1 MSLVGFSGPLL
12 RLCLHSQLAVFRF
25 FLLLP
30 RDPLLSRQTGTQSN
44 PTDAATPFLSS
55 ADSGG
60 DSSAEAERS
69 LRTTK
74 KGSLEAK
81 TSLAIS
87 GEEKKERELVREVV
101 VKKSWIFYSLFI
113 FGPLSLTLSRRPA
126 LSAGPVS
133 ISVFCALIEKQHSE
147 NRTAGGPSDS
157 LPRRFVLAVRVHQIA
172 CSLCSGLRSSSAWNR
187 SDFCVV
193 FASLSLSPPLATMAA
208 LQPPPP
214 HASSSPSFSPAPASA
229 SRCVSSSLVVPQDSR
244 QPRALRL
251 LCWFLCHN
259 EYNDFRFEELE
270 ALAEAEG
277 VSKAFLWGGEKA
289 RESSPTPKPVSYPP
303 SPLTAANAA
312 AGGGPSCSLSFP
324 PASLLASPLA
334 SPSPPPPSMCS
345 SPSAPPLPSPFGSPL
360 LPTSSASSPPPLSS
374 LAPNALPAFS
384 APPNVLAEASP
395 PTSPVLRV
403 PPSSPCSSPAFSWTV
418 SAPAPAAPLAACRPE
433 EASRKQFVYCHFP
446 SEEAACRILEKSIL
460 VRAFIEVSAEETGS
474 PAKTTCLLALQDE
487 INHRLEV
494 DWTFVLAI
502 HVEPQVKLQLIYS
515 FI

>member
-1 MSLVGFSGPLL
+1 
-12 RLCLHSQLAVFRF
+12 
-25 FLLLP
+25 
-30 RDPLLSRQTGTQSN
+30 
-44 PTDAATPFLSS
+44 
-55 ADSGG
+55 
-60 DSSAEAERS
+60 
-69 LRTTK
+69 
-74 KGSLEAK
+74 
-81 TSLAIS
+81 
-87 GEEKKERELVREVV
+87 
-101 VKKSWIFYSLFI
+101 
-113 FGPLSLTLSRRPA
+113 
-126 LSAGPVS
+126 
-133 ISVFCALIEKQHSE
+133 
-147 NRTAGGPSDS
+147 
-157 LPRRFVLAVRVHQIA
+157 
-172 CSLCSGLRSSSAWNR
+172 
-187 SDFCVV
+187 
-193 FASLSLSPPLATMAA
+193 MAA

-460 VRAFIEVSAEETGS
+460 VRAFIEVWAEGETYEEVMEQMQRPENLSLFRRYVNDRRTWSFRVKAFGKSLSVEEQREKMNFFAPLFSGKERVSLEHPDVTLALAEEWVHASEPGDRPAEKPLRIFLGREIASRHADKTAQPWWWHLRLSRRPVLGPTSLDVELAFLMCHQAHVKRGTLVLDPFVGTGS
-474 PAKTTCLLALQDE
+474 ILISASYYGATCVGSDIDIRVLKGYSVAYLNPHIKHPPNGKTYGWPGFERKREEAKKSE
-487 INHRLEV
+487 
-494 DWTFVLAI
+494 
-502 HVEPQVKLQLIYS
+502 
-515 FI
+515 

>member
-1 MSLVGFSGPLL
+1 
-12 RLCLHSQLAVFRF
+12 
-25 FLLLP
+25 
-30 RDPLLSRQTGTQSN
+30 
-44 PTDAATPFLSS
+44 
-55 ADSGG
+55 
-60 DSSAEAERS
+60 
-69 LRTTK
+69 
-74 KGSLEAK
+74 
-81 TSLAIS
+81 
-87 GEEKKERELVREVV
+87 
-101 VKKSWIFYSLFI
+101 
-113 FGPLSLTLSRRPA
+113 
-126 LSAGPVS
+126 
-133 ISVFCALIEKQHSE
+133 
-147 NRTAGGPSDS
+147 
-157 LPRRFVLAVRVHQIA
+157 
-172 CSLCSGLRSSSAWNR
+172 
-187 SDFCVV
+187 
-193 FASLSLSPPLATMAA
+193 MAA

-214 HASSSPSFSPAPASA
+214 HTSSSPSFSPAPASA
-229 SRCVSSSLVVPQDSR
+229 SRCVSSSLVVPQDAR
-244 QPRALRL
+244 RPRALRL

-460 VRAFIEVSAEETGS
+460 VRAFIE
-474 PAKTTCLLALQDE
+474 
-487 INHRLEV
+487 
-494 DWTFVLAI
+494 
-502 HVEPQVKLQLIYS
+502 
-515 FI
+515 